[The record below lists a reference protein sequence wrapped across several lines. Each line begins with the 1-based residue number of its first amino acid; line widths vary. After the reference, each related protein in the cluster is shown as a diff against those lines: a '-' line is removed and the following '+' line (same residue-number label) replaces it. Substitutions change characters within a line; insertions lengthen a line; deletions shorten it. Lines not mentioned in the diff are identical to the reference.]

1 MGASRDC
8 GEFTVRLSISA
19 GIHGIGM
26 RGINLSEATKDAALA
41 ALDALQAKH
50 EEDLL
55 DEFCVAIGWD
65 KPKADAAAAV
75 RKTEEDALRA
85 ADAQARREYRER
97 RAKARV

>member
-26 RGINLSEATKDAALA
+26 RGINLSEETKDAAGV
-41 ALDALQAKH
+41 ALDELQAKH
-50 EEDLL
+50 EEKLL
-55 DEFCVAIGWD
+55 DEFCKAIGWPED
-65 KPKADAAAAV
+65 KANAAAAV
-75 RKTEEDALRA
+75 RIAEEDALRD
-85 ADAQARREYRER
+85 ADAKARREYRDR

>member
-19 GIHGIGM
+19 GLHGIGM
-26 RGINLSEATKDAALA
+26 RGINLTPETKAAALA

-50 EEDLL
+50 EEKLL
-55 DEFCVAIGWD
+55 DEFAKAIGWA

-75 RKTEEDALRA
+75 RKAEEDAVRA